1 MNRIRERKEDPKA
14 LKNDPVVH
22 GTASDD
28 DFAVIMLSSRKT
40 SPSDDGRVL
49 ESRARASR
57 TSPLQ

>member
-1 MNRIRERKEDPKA
+1 VNRIRERKEDPKA

-28 DFAVIMLSSRKT
+28 DIVVILSSRKT
-40 SPSDDGRVL
+40 SPSDDGRVR

-57 TSPLQ
+57 TSPLR